1 MGKFATNHWYA
12 AAWASQVGDTPFA
25 CRILDEPIVLFRQ
38 GEGMVAAL
46 TDRCP
51 HRLVPLSMGV
61 CVNGNL
67 RCGYHGMEFN
77 AEGRCVHIPAQDII
91 PPKARTRSFPVIER
105 YNLIWLWMGDAAS
118 ADPAQM
124 PTIEHYG
131 EDGWDLIDGGYQHH
145 PSNYLNIVE
154 NLMDPAHTTFVHK
167 QTIGD
172 PLAKDAPVQ
181 MEKAED
187 HVVAYKWLKNT
198 DPSPNDRRIRD
209 FGDRKVDRGQYFY
222 FYPPSMSRVEI
233 VVVESGQDYTDEN
246 LNRGLRTYSY
256 KFLTPETEGSTHFF
270 WLHVRNYLIGN
281 QEWADK
287 LRGILEFTY
296 LEDRDIEMAMQR
308 SQDELGVRQITG
320 LEIDRAPMIAVRMIQ
335 RMATLESGPAQ
346 AEAQTADA

>member
-1 MGKFATNHWYA
+1 MAKFAIKHWYA
-12 AAWASQVGDTPFA
+12 AAWATEIGDTPFA
-25 CRILDEPIVLFRQ
+25 RRILDQPVVFFRQ
-38 GEGMVAAL
+38 ADGSVAAL
-46 TDRCP
+46 IDRCP

-61 CVNGNL
+61 CVNGRI
-67 RCGYHGMEFN
+67 RCGYHGMEFD
-77 AEGRCVHIPAQDII
+77 ASGQCVHIPAQDMI
-91 PPKARTRSFPVIER
+91 PAKARTRSFPVIER
-105 YNLIWLWMGDAAS
+105 YGLIWLWMGE
-118 ADPAQM
+118 ADEANEALM
-124 PTIEHYG
+124 PKVEHHG
-131 EDGWDLIDGGYQHH
+131 ETGWDLIDGGYQHH
-145 PSNYLNIVE
+145 PSNFLNIVE

-181 MEKAED
+181 MERSD
-187 HVVAYKWLKNT
+187 NHVVAFKWLKHT

-209 FGDRKVDRGQYFY
+209 FGDSKVDRGQYFY

-233 VVVESGQDYTDEN
+233 LVVQSGQEYTEEN
-246 LNRGLRTYSY
+246 LNQGLRTYSY
-256 KFLTPETEGSTHFF
+256 KFLTPETGGSTHFF

-296 LEDRDIEMAMQR
+296 LEDRDIEMAMQK

-335 RMATLESGPAQ
+335 RMAEIENASADTEKP
-346 AEAQTADA
+346 TANA